1 MPRRAPTPRLPAPTD
16 DELPDYLAPER
27 RGSAEQPPTGFLGR
41 VFVTGMLSRLARDVA
56 VVLDRSLAPLGISFS
71 QYLVLVRLWRAH
83 PRPLSQA
90 FLVRDLALE
99 RSSLSTLLTS
109 LERSGLVVR
118 TQDGTDRRRRKV
130 ALTPAGSELESP
142 VLEVLDGIEGTLVS
156 ALGDAKGF
164 RDELARLLDQ
174 ADALR
179 RGPTPP

>member
-1 MPRRAPTPRLPAPTD
+1 MPRRAPTSRPPAPAD
-16 DELPDYLAPER
+16 DELPDYLASERGAGPEP
-27 RGSAEQPPTGFLGR
+27 PPTGFLGR

-99 RSSLSTLLTS
+99 RSSLSTLLAS

-118 TQDGTDRRRRKV
+118 TQDGADRRRRRV
-130 ALTPAGSELESP
+130 ALTPAGSALETS
-142 VLEVLDGIEGTLVS
+142 VLEVLDEIEGALVS
-156 ALGDAKGF
+156 ALDDRKRF
-164 RDELARLLDQ
+164 RDELAGLLDR
-174 ADALR
+174 ADTLR
-179 RGPTPP
+179 RGPLAP